1 MTKNLFIFLFD
12 SERPNVT
19 IINNVHDI
27 RLLSMFNDD
36 FLHDCQSLM
45 YGIGIHYVQHFQAML
60 ELGVCEL
67 ELDHFFFHL
76 LLNVLMNLCMQLT
89 A

>member
-36 FLHDCQSLM
+36 LLHDCQSLM

-60 ELGVCEL
+60 ERGVCKL
-67 ELDHFFFHL
+67 ARSFFHL
-76 LLNVLMNLCMQLT
+76 
-89 A
+89 